1 MSNDQSWDA
10 KKDEVWRR
18 IVETEEAVKK
28 LASHIANVENLA
40 KNKVSANEEEA
51 IKAAEQAKQSAAKIA
66 EIGQKADE
74 FSVRLPNLQNQVT
87 EAGVN
92 SEEAKRHAEESK
104 EAATAIVGYKAEA
117 EKATAEITVAQEKA
131 KKGVEEAEAKWA
143 TTNQQVQNIANL
155 NAQAS
160 SDAATAK
167 ASREAVEKLQQEITG
182 LKNKFAK
189 MQTDW
194 EKRLEGLQKQHEN
207 QLQSLYQKHD
217 QELSDLSK
225 RESDELSK
233 LNEKYLAE
241 FESRTKEIESLLPGA
256 TSAGLASA
264 FADRKNDIQKNKNW
278 WIVLLIASAS
288 LLVCFG
294 VFSLTPWGN
303 KIGAASSFSGR
314 IVIVAGLIL
323 LEEFARR
330 NFNIISRLAES
341 YAYKE
346 ALAKSYFGYK
356 KQMEE
361 IPMPSGNE
369 TEKTMGHSVLME
381 TFLGKLDDEPGKH
394 VFDKEKQI
402 IGPGAII
409 DKISP
414 NNKNSATGEALQE
427 LSKGNLL
434 TKISWPI
441 VAVVAILSIAV
452 CVLAYLLGGRLL

>member
-1 MSNDQSWDA
+1 MSDNQSWDA

-18 IVETEEAVKK
+18 IVETEEAVKN
-28 LASHIANVENLA
+28 LASHTAAVEVLA

-51 IKAAEQAKQSAAKIA
+51 IKAAEQAKQAAAKIF
-66 EIGQKADE
+66 EVGQKADK
-74 FSVRLPNLQNQVT
+74 FSASLPDLQNQVT

-92 SEEAKRHAEESK
+92 SAEAKRHADESQK
-104 EAATAIVGYKAEA
+104 AAMDIVGFKAEA
-117 EKATAEITVAQEKA
+117 EKATAEITAAQEKA

-143 TTNQQVQNIANL
+143 TTNQQVQNIATL

-160 SDAATAK
+160 ADAATAK
-167 ASREAVEKLQQEITG
+167 ASRESVEKMQQEIAD
-182 LKNKFAK
+182 LKGKFVE
-189 MQTDW
+189 MQTEW
-194 EKRLEGLQKQHEN
+194 EKRLGELQDQHAS

-217 QELSDLSK
+217 QTLSDLNKKAS
-225 RESDELSK
+225 EELSR

-278 WIVLLIASAS
+278 WIALLIVSAF

-294 VFSLTPWGN
+294 VFSLTPWGS
-303 KIGAASSFSGR
+303 KIGVASSLSGR
-314 IVIVAGLIL
+314 VVIVAGLIL

-361 IPMPSGNE
+361 IPMPSDNGA
-369 TEKTMGHSVLME
+369 EKIMGHSVLMR

-409 DKISP
+409 DKFSP

-427 LSKGNLL
+427 LSRGNLL

-441 VAVVAILSIAV
+441 VAVVAILSIAG
-452 CVLAYLLGGRLL
+452 CILAYLLKGNLL

>member
-1 MSNDQSWDA
+1 MSEDQSWDA
-10 KKDEVWRR
+10 KRGEVWRR
-18 IVETEEAVKK
+18 IVESEDAVKK
-28 LASHIANVENLA
+28 LKSHISAVECLA

-51 IKAAEQAKQSAAKIA
+51 IKAAEQAKTAALKIT
-66 EIGQKADE
+66 EISQKADD
-74 FSVRLPNLQNQVT
+74 FSARLPELQNQVT
-87 EAGVN
+87 EASVN
-92 SEEAKRHAEESK
+92 SAEVKRHADESQK
-104 EAATAIVGYKAEA
+104 AAIDIEGFKAEA
-117 EKATAEITVAQEKA
+117 EKAAAEITAAQEKA
-131 KKGVEEAEAKWA
+131 QKSVEDAEAKWA

-155 NAQAS
+155 NAQSS
-160 SDAATAK
+160 SDAASIR
-167 ASREAVEKLQQEITG
+167 ASRDSIEKIQQEIAV
-182 LKNKFAK
+182 LKEKFVE
-189 MQTDW
+189 MQNDW
-194 EKRLEGLQKQHEN
+194 GKRFENLQNEHEN
-207 QLQSLYQKHD
+207 QLQELYDNFDHELSNLSQKKQ
-217 QELSDLSK
+217 QELS
-225 RESDELSK
+225 ELNK
-233 LNEKYLAE
+233 KYLSE

-256 TSAGLASA
+256 TSVGLASA

-278 WIVLLIASAS
+278 WITLLIVSIL

-294 VFSLTPWGN
+294 VFSFTPWGN
-303 KIGAASSFSGR
+303 KIGMASSLPGR
-314 IVIVAGLIL
+314 VIIVAGLIL

-361 IPMPSGNE
+361 IPMPSRNE
-369 TEKTMGHSVLME
+369 TEKNMGHSVLME

-452 CVLAYLLGGRLL
+452 CVLAYLLRGKLL

>member
-1 MSNDQSWDA
+1 MSDNQSWEA

-18 IVETEEAVKK
+18 IVEAEDAIKSLNGHLAAVEC
-28 LASHIANVENLA
+28 LAQSKI
-40 KNKVSANEEEA
+40 SATEEEA
-51 IKAAEQAKQSAAKIA
+51 IKAAQQAKLAALQIS

-74 FSVRLPNLQNQVT
+74 FSASLPDLQSQMT
-87 EAGVN
+87 EASVN
-92 SEEAKRHAEESK
+92 SAETKRHAEESK

-167 ASREAVEKLQQEITG
+167 ASREAVEKMQQEIAD
-182 LKNKFAK
+182 LKGKFVE
-189 MQTDW
+189 MQTEW
-194 EKRLEGLQKQHEN
+194 EKKLGELQNQHES

-217 QELSDLSK
+217 QELSELSK
-225 RESDELSK
+225 KESEELSK

-241 FESRTKEIESLLPGA
+241 FEARTKEIETLLPGA

-278 WIVLLIASAS
+278 WIALLIISAF

-303 KIGAASSFSGR
+303 KIGMASSLSGR
-314 IVIVAGLIL
+314 VVIVAGLIL

-361 IPMPSGNE
+361 IPMPSHNE
-369 TEKTMGHSVLME
+369 TEKNMGHSVLME

-441 VAVVAILSIAV
+441 VTVVAILSIAV
-452 CVLAYLLGGRLL
+452 CVLAYLLRGKLL